1 MLLYDVEGRNM
12 IAQEHAELLRAQAAG
27 RSGERRA
34 RRWLSEHLIAA
45 GERLAPESAP
55 RRQPARA
62 A

>member
-1 MLLYDVEGRNM
+1 MLLYDVEARNM

-34 RRWLSEHLIAA
+34 RRWLSERLISA
-45 GERLAPESAP
+45 GERLAPECAP